1 MPACILIKVL
11 KLRQVVHHARALA
24 SGQAGFPRAHI
35 LDQDGIPP
43 LVISNKVFLRAIFKY
58 GFALNDEMN
67 CDLCAEFGAWVEV
80 TVEELLEIGFRDEVD
95 TFGIVASCDGLLGF
109 E

>member
-1 MPACILIKVL
+1 M
-11 KLRQVVHHARALA
+11 
-24 SGQAGFPRAHI
+24 
-35 LDQDGIPP
+35 D
-43 LVISNKVFLRAIFKY
+43 
-58 GFALNDEMN
+58 